1 MIADPKRKEERDI
14 IQGRIIKTQNNDGNN
29 TVILIEITSSLMR
42 LRMKRVSTYSK
53 RESNDEAEAIIAMI
67 VLLRKTNH

>member
-29 TVILIEITSSLMR
+29 TVILFEITSSLMR

-53 RESNDEAEAIIAMI
+53 RESNDEAEAIIVMI